1 VPWYRLPAYHRE
13 TFGADP
19 GRVIPLSAQLEMY
32 HRYRVQRVTH
42 SGGDLDGLPTPREAE
57 YLERARAARLYG
69 GNAVSFLNSF

>member
-1 VPWYRLPAYHRE
+1 
-13 TFGADP
+13 
-19 GRVIPLSAQLEMY
+19 MY